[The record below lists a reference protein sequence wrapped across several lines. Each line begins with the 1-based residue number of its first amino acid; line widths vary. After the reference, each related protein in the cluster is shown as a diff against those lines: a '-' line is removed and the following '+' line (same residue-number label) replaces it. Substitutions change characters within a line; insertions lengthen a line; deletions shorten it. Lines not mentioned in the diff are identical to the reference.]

1 MGGQKK
7 KANAAEF
14 VGTKEFTAFC
24 EQAVPQIAGAIDSKD
39 GFCTLEEVQAH
50 PAVKEIMTNPPA
62 ICKKV
67 TVKLIMEQYPD
78 FISFFEGGRVATAK
92 GYDNGYVNAD
102 GTVNTATVKKK
113 KKGKAITEDKE
124 IVKKDMAAY
133 DKLLQD
139 FQKILKTGTT
149 HEMEQQ
155 YQKVAIERKKLKKN
169 GTLVLPKEKKRIMK
183 PEVKSS
189 SDTFNLDVIIKAMQ
203 AVKQEGKTC
212 TVGHLA
218 MREDIRAL
226 GLGKLGNYIS
236 KHPDALI
243 VTPSGDKP
251 PHDKDISVKPSYKRA
266 RNKAA
271 QYHKQTRAANL
282 ANK

>member
-1 MGGQKK
+1 MG
-7 KANAAEF
+7 
-14 VGTKEFTAFC
+14 
-24 EQAVPQIAGAIDSKD
+24 
-39 GFCTLEEVQAH
+39 
-50 PAVKEIMTNPPA
+50 

-113 KKGKAITEDKE
+113 KKGNNKENAAGTANDNQKPKAITEDKE

-169 GTLVLPKEKKRIMK
+169 GTLVFQKKK
-183 PEVKSS
+183 K
-189 SDTFNLDVIIKAMQ
+189 K
-203 AVKQEGKTC
+203 KK
-212 TVGHLA
+212 
-218 MREDIRAL
+218 
-226 GLGKLGNYIS
+226 K
-236 KHPDALI
+236 K
-243 VTPSGDKP
+243 K
-251 PHDKDISVKPSYKRA
+251 
-266 RNKAA
+266 
-271 QYHKQTRAANL
+271 
-282 ANK
+282 

>member
-113 KKGKAITEDKE
+113 KKGNNKENAAGTANDNQKPKAITEDKE

-243 VTPSGDKP
+243 VTPSG
-251 PHDKDISVKPSYKRA
+251 
-266 RNKAA
+266 
-271 QYHKQTRAANL
+271 
-282 ANK
+282 